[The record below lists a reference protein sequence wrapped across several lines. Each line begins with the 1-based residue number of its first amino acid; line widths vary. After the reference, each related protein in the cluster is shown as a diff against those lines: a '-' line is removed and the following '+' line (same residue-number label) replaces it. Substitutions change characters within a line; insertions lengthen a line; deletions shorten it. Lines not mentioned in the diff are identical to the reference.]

1 MRVRFRVHGR
11 VQGVGFR
18 WHTAEEAQ
26 ALGLAGWV
34 GNAWDGTVE
43 GEAEGDP
50 ALMERFRKALQ
61 EGTSM
66 ASVSGLDWD
75 AANGGQSLPLPFD
88 IR

>member
-1 MRVRFRVHGR
+1 M
-11 VQGVGFR
+11 
-18 WHTAEEAQ
+18 
-26 ALGLAGWV
+26 

-50 ALMERFRKALQ
+50 ALLERFRKALQ
-61 EGTSM
+61 EGPSM
-66 ASVSGLDWD
+66 ARVSGLDWD